1 MKKKEVGIWIDH
13 KQAVIASIN
22 AEGAKIKQ
30 IKSDMEKHVRFS
42 GGAADVTEEDMR
54 DRRFT
59 NHLNQY
65 YDAVIA
71 CIRDADSILIFG
83 PGEAKGELDKRLES
97 QHLDGHVASLET
109 FDKMSNRQIMAKV
122 RQHYSKK

>member
-1 MKKKEVGIWIDH
+1 MKKELGLWIDH
-13 KQAVIASIN
+13 RKAVIAFVSV
-22 AEGAKIKQ
+22 EGVEIKR
-30 IKSDMEKHVRFS
+30 IESDIEKHVRLS

-54 DRRFT
+54 DRRFA

-83 PGEAKGELDKRLES
+83 PGEAKGELQKRLES
-97 QHLDGHVASLET
+97 QQLGEHIVGIET
-109 FDKMSNRQIMAKV
+109 FDKMSDRQIAARV